1 VGTEQDTARGRKER
15 SDAAR
20 RSGATNVTARSRTDE
35 ELMAAYAGGDA
46 AAFGELFARFSPL
59 LMGVMR
65 SGMDEEAARDL
76 VQQTFLQLH
85 RARRDYRPD
94 QPLRPWLLTIA
105 YNLKRDHWRR
115 RGRRPEVPLNGAP
128 EQVNGRT
135 PAQALERE
143 RRSQKLRAALVQL
156 ADDQR
161 QVIEL
166 HWFGG
171 LGFAEI
177 AETVGASV
185 SAVKVRA
192 HRGYKRLRGLLEEAG
207 SL

>member
-1 VGTEQDTARGRKER
+1 MV
-15 SDAAR
+15 
-20 RSGATNVTARSRTDE
+20 
-35 ELMAAYAGGDA
+35 AYAGGDE
-46 AAFGELFARFSPL
+46 AAFSQLFARYAPL
-59 LMGVMR
+59 LTGLMR
-65 SGMDEEAARDL
+65 SGMRGDEESADL

-85 RARRDYRPD
+85 RARRDYRPG

-115 RGRRPEVPLNGAP
+115 RGRRPEVPLDRAP

-135 PAQALERE
+135 PARALERE
-143 RRSQKLRAALVQL
+143 QRALQLQQALAQL
-156 ADDQR
+156 PDDQR

-171 LGFAEI
+171 IPFAEI
-177 AETVGASV
+177 AQTVGASV

-192 HRGYKRLRGLLEEAG
+192 HRGYRKLRGLLGPADEAPAG
-207 SL
+207 EM